1 MVVVNSRS
9 SSEVLQLL
17 PGCLLF
23 QASLSLV
30 AVAVAVAAGLDVAFV
45 ALTGRSPDNRD

>member
-30 AVAVAVAAGLDVAFV
+30 AVAVAAGLDVAFV